1 MIPRKYIDYYGD
13 QTRWFIGTVVSL
25 EDPEQLGRIRV
36 RIYGIHSE
44 NKSDIPDNDLP
55 WAQVVM
61 PIGQGGTKGLGN
73 NLGIQVDSLAF
84 GIFLDG
90 ANSQLPL
97 VVGSLPKFEE
107 NSPGGRSTNQ
117 LARGTNTL
125 TKTVTVSGAP
135 SKDPYAAVYP
145 HNKVI
150 QTKSGHVIEID
161 DTENAERIHIHHK
174 SGSFVEFHPDGSV
187 VIKTE
192 NIYIDAGTNAN
203 LKATNV
209 KVEATNVDVDGSTVT
224 IDGSSGDVVVDGV
237 SLVNHTHSH
246 TDTPGLGAGT
256 RNTAKPNKG

>member
-1 MIPRKYIDYYGD
+1 MIPKKYIDYYGD
-13 QTRWFIGTVVSL
+13 RTRWFLGTVVDII
-25 EDPEQLGRIRV
+25 DPEELGRIRV

-44 NKSDIPDNDLP
+44 NKTAIPAADLP
-55 WAQVVM
+55 WAQVVI
-61 PIGQGGTKGLGN
+61 PLTQGGTKGLGN
-73 NLGIQVDSLAF
+73 NLGIQIDSLVF

-97 VVGSLPKFEE
+97 VVGSLPKLEE
-107 NSPGGRSTNQ
+107 ESRGGRSTNQ

-125 TKTVTVSGAP
+125 TKSVSVSGAP
-135 SKDPYAAVYP
+135 SDPYAAEYP

-150 QTKSGHVIEID
+150 QTTSGHVIEID
-161 DTENAERIHIHHK
+161 DTPSGERIHIHHK
-174 SGSFVEFHPDGSV
+174 SGAFMEFHPDGSLV
-187 VIKTE
+187 VKTT
-192 NIYIDAGTNAN
+192 NTYIDAGTNAN